1 LGFLQTFASAVTKVK
16 ACKIEQESAYPCPCS
31 KSGELCPIVLT
42 DAFGCSQCQQI
53 FVIRADGYVLEQISA
68 IYPYRQHWYWTGQT
82 WKLIRPPFLQSKF
95 AWCAGMLAAVAVLFF
110 FLYLLQHIPFVPPLV
125 VLVLLLLFMI
135 FLGFI
140 ISRRS

>member
-1 LGFLQTFASAVTKVK
+1 LGFLQTFASAVTKAK

-31 KSGELCPIVLT
+31 KMGELCPIVLT

-82 WKLIRPPFLQSKF
+82 WKLIRPPFFQNKF
-95 AWCAGMLAAVAVLFF
+95 VWCVGVLAAVLVLLICFS
-110 FLYLLQHIPFVPPLV
+110 LAPNIPFVPSLM

-135 FLGFI
+135 FMGFI
-140 ISRRS
+140 VSRRP